1 MSDLFDHRQVRRA
14 FSRAAHHYDDAA
26 ALQREVGARLLE
38 SLDYYDERAQ
48 REAQGGTPR
57 TPQRVLDVGC
67 GPGHAAVQ
75 MQQRWPKAQV
85 IALDLALPMARE
97 AMDNAKR
104 MRVAG
109 SRIPN
114 PVSRLFAQRPQPLCA
129 DARALPLAD
138 GSVDVLFSNL
148 CLQWIE
154 DLPAVF
160 AGFRRVLRPDGL
172 MVLST
177 FGPDT
182 LWELREAF
190 AHADSA
196 PHVSPFAS
204 IAQFGDALIA
214 AGFKDPVLDRD
225 EFRLQ
230 HDSLADLMRELRTIG
245 ATNALATRR
254 RSLTGRAR
262 FVRAA
267 QAYDPMRRDG
277 KLPATW
283 EVITA
288 QAWGPQPGTPIRVGG
303 VDEVAVPVSRIPIRR
318 RG

>member
-1 MSDLFDHRQVRRA
+1 MSELFDHRQVRRA

-26 ALQREVGARLLE
+26 ALQREVAARLLE
-38 SLDYYDERAQ
+38 SLDYFDERAQ
-48 REAQGGTPR
+48 REANGGKPS
-57 TPQRVLDVGC
+57 TPQLVLDVGC
-67 GPGHAAVQ
+67 GPGHAAVA

-85 IALDLALPMARE
+85 FALDLALPMLRE
-97 AMDNAKR
+97 AKHNAGGWRPFK
-104 MRVAG
+104 
-109 SRIPN
+109 
-114 PVSRLFAQRPQPLCA
+114 QRPQVLCA

-148 CLQWIE
+148 CLQWVE

-160 AGFRRVLRPDGL
+160 AGFRRVLKPGGL

-190 AHADSA
+190 GHADSA

-225 EFRLQ
+225 EFHLQ
-230 HDSLADLMRELRTIG
+230 HGSLGELMRELRTLG
-245 ATNALATRR
+245 ATNALSTRR
-254 RSLTGRAR
+254 RSLTGRER
-262 FVRAA
+262 FARAA
-267 QAYDPMRRDG
+267 HAYEPLRRDG

-283 EVITA
+283 EVVSA
-288 QAWGPQPGTPIRVGG
+288 HAWGPPPGAPIRVGG
-303 VDEVAVPVSRIPIRR
+303 VDEVRVPISAIPVRR
-318 RG
+318 R

>member
-38 SLDYYDERAQ
+38 SLDYYDERAL
-48 REAQGGTPR
+48 REAQGGKPR
-57 TPQRVLDVGC
+57 APQRVLDIGC

-97 AMDNAKR
+97 ARDNAR
-104 MRVAG
+104 QMRPAV
-109 SRIPN
+109 SN
-114 PVSRLFAQRPQPLCA
+114 PVLRLLASRPQPLCA

-148 CLQWIE
+148 CLQWVE

-190 AHADSA
+190 GHADSA

-225 EFRLQ
+225 EFHMQ
-230 HDSLADLMRELRTIG
+230 HDSLADLMRELRTLG
-245 ATNALATRR
+245 ATNALSTRR

-262 FVRAA
+262 FARAG
-267 QAYDPMRRDG
+267 QAYEPMRHDG
-277 KLPATW
+277 RLPATW
-283 EVITA
+283 EVISA
-288 QAWGPQPGTPIRVGG
+288 QAWGPPPGTPIRVGG
-303 VDEVAVPVSRIPIRR
+303 VDEVAVPLSAIPVRR
-318 RG
+318 RAP

>member
-1 MSDLFDHRQVRRA
+1 MSELFDHRQVRRA
-14 FSRAAHHYDDAA
+14 FSRAARHYDDAA
-26 ALQREVGARLLE
+26 ALQREVAARLLD
-38 SLDYYDERAQ
+38 SLDYFDERAQ
-48 REAQGGTPR
+48 REAQGGKPR
-57 TPQRVLDVGC
+57 APQVVLDVGC
-67 GPGHAAVQ
+67 GPGHAAAA
-75 MQQRWPKAQV
+75 MQQRWPKARV
-85 IALDLALPMARE
+85 FALDLALPMARE
-97 AMDNAKR
+97 ARRNAGNWR
-104 MRVAG
+104 
-109 SRIPN
+109 P
-114 PVSRLFAQRPQPLCA
+114 FAQRPQALCA

-148 CLQWIE
+148 CLQWVE

-160 AGFRRVLRPDGL
+160 AGFRRVLKPGGL

-196 PHVSPFAS
+196 PHVSLFPS

-214 AGFKDPVLDRD
+214 AGFVDPVLDRD

-230 HDSLADLMRELRTIG
+230 HDSLADLMRELRTLG
-245 ATNALATRR
+245 ATNALSTRR
-254 RSLTGRAR
+254 RSLTGRER
-262 FVRAA
+262 FARAA
-267 QAYDPMRRDG
+267 AAYEPLRREG
-277 KLPATW
+277 RLPATW

-288 QAWGPQPGTPIRVGG
+288 HAWGPQPGTPIRIGG
-303 VDEVAVPVSRIPIRR
+303 VDEVAVPVTKIPIRR

>member
-85 IALDLALPMARE
+85 IALDLALPMVRE
-97 AMDNAKR
+97 ARHNAR
-104 MRVAG
+104 QMRPTG

-138 GSVDVLFSNL
+138 GSVEVLYSNL

-160 AGFRRVLRPDGL
+160 AGFRRVLKPDGL

-190 AHADSA
+190 SHADSA

-267 QAYDPMRRDG
+267 QAYEPMRRDG

>member
-1 MSDLFDHRQVRRA
+1 V
-14 FSRAAHHYDDAA
+14 
-26 ALQREVGARLLE
+26 
-38 SLDYYDERAQ
+38 
-48 REAQGGTPR
+48 
-57 TPQRVLDVGC
+57 
-67 GPGHAAVQ
+67 
-75 MQQRWPKAQV
+75 
-85 IALDLALPMARE
+85 
-97 AMDNAKR
+97 
-104 MRVAG
+104 
-109 SRIPN
+109 
-114 PVSRLFAQRPQPLCA
+114 CA

-138 GSVDVLFSNL
+138 GCVDVLFSNL
-148 CLQWIE
+148 CLQWVE

-160 AGFRRVLRPDGL
+160 AGFRRVLKPDGL

-190 AHADSA
+190 GHADSA

-230 HDSLADLMRELRTIG
+230 HPTLADLMRELRTLG
-245 ATNALATRR
+245 ATNALSTRR
-254 RSLTGRAR
+254 RSLTGRER
-262 FVRAA
+262 FARAA
-267 QAYDPMRRDG
+267 QGYEPLRRDG
-277 KLPATW
+277 LLPATW

-288 QAWGPQPGTPIRVGG
+288 HAWGPPPGTPIRLGG
-303 VDEVAVPVSRIPIRR
+303 VDEVAVPVARIPIRR

>member
-1 MSDLFDHRQVRRA
+1 MSELFDHRQVRRA

-26 ALQREVGARLLE
+26 ALQREVGSRLLE

-48 REAQGGTPR
+48 REAQGGKPR
-57 TPQRVLDVGC
+57 SPQRVLDIGC

-97 AMDNAKR
+97 AHDNAR
-104 MRVAG
+104 QMRPAA
-109 SRIPN
+109 SN
-114 PVSRLFAQRPQPLCA
+114 PVSRLLASRPQPLCA

-190 AHADSA
+190 SHADSA
-196 PHVSPFAS
+196 PHVSPFAT

-230 HDSLADLMRELRTIG
+230 HATLAELMRELRTLG
-245 ATNALATRR
+245 ATNALSTRR

-262 FVRAA
+262 FARAA
-267 QAYDPMRRDG
+267 QGYEPMRRDG
-277 KLPATW
+277 RLPATW

-288 QAWGPQPGTPIRVGG
+288 HAWGPQPGTPIRVGG

>member
-1 MSDLFDHRQVRRA
+1 MSELFDHRQVRRA

-26 ALQREVGARLLE
+26 ALQREVAARLLD
-38 SLDYYDERAQ
+38 SLDYFDERAS
-48 REAQGGTPR
+48 REAQGGKPR
-57 TPQRVLDVGC
+57 TPQVVLDVGC
-67 GPGHAAVQ
+67 GPGHAAAQ
-75 MQQRWPKAQV
+75 MQQRWPRAQV
-85 IALDLALPMARE
+85 IALDLALPMLRE
-97 AMDNAKR
+97 AR
-104 MRVAG
+104 HHAG
-109 SRIPN
+109 GWRP
-114 PVSRLFAQRPQPLCA
+114 FKQRPQALCA

-148 CLQWIE
+148 CLQWVE

-160 AGFRRVLRPDGL
+160 AGFRRVLKPEGL

-190 AHADSA
+190 GHADSA

-225 EFRLQ
+225 ELRLQ
-230 HDSLADLMRELRTIG
+230 HATLADLMRELRTLG
-245 ATNALATRR
+245 ATNALSTRR

-262 FVRAA
+262 FARAA
-267 QAYDPMRRDG
+267 EGYEPLRHDG

-288 QAWGPQPGTPIRVGG
+288 HAWGPAPGAPIRVGG
-303 VDEVAVPVSRIPIRR
+303 MDEVAVPIAQIPIRR

>member
-1 MSDLFDHRQVRRA
+1 MTDLFDHRQVRRA

-38 SLDYYDERAQ
+38 SLDYFDERAQ

-57 TPQRVLDVGC
+57 PPQVVLDVGC
-67 GPGHAAVQ
+67 GPGHATAE
-75 MQQRWPKAQV
+75 MQKRWPGAQV
-85 IALDLALPMARE
+85 IALDLALPMLQESKR
-97 AMDNAKR
+97 NAGGWRPFK
-104 MRVAG
+104 
-109 SRIPN
+109 
-114 PVSRLFAQRPQPLCA
+114 QRPHAVCA

-138 GSVDVLFSNL
+138 GSTDVLFSNL
-148 CLQWIE
+148 CLQWVE

-160 AGFRRVLRPDGL
+160 AGFRRVLKPKGL
-172 MVLST
+172 IVLST

-182 LWELREAF
+182 LWELRDAF
-190 AHADSA
+190 THADSA

-230 HDSLADLMRELRTIG
+230 HDSLADLMRELRTLG
-245 ATNALATRR
+245 ATNALSTRR
-254 RSLTGRAR
+254 RSLTGRER
-262 FVRAA
+262 FARAA
-267 QAYDPMRRDG
+267 AAYEPMRRDG
-277 KLPATW
+277 RLPATW

-288 QAWGPQPGTPIRVGG
+288 HAWGPQPGTPIRVGG
-303 VDEVAVPVSRIPIRR
+303 VDEVAVPVTKIPIRR

>member
-1 MSDLFDHRQVRRA
+1 MSELFDHRQVRRA

-26 ALQREVGARLLE
+26 GLQREVGARLLE
-38 SLDYYDERAQ
+38 SLDYFDERAQ
-48 REAQGGTPR
+48 RETPGGKAR
-57 TPQRVLDVGC
+57 TPQVVLDVGC
-67 GPGHAAVQ
+67 GPGHATAQ

-85 IALDLALPMARE
+85 LALDLALPMLRE
-97 AMDNAKR
+97 TQHNAGGWRPFK
-104 MRVAG
+104 
-109 SRIPN
+109 
-114 PVSRLFAQRPQPLCA
+114 QRPQALCA

-138 GSVDVLFSNL
+138 GCVDVLFSNL
-148 CLQWIE
+148 CLQWVE

-160 AGFRRVLRPDGL
+160 AGFRRVLKPDGL

-190 AHADSA
+190 GHADSA

-225 EFRLQ
+225 EFHLQ
-230 HDSLADLMRELRTIG
+230 HSTLGDLMRELRTLG
-245 ATNALATRR
+245 ATNALSTRR
-254 RSLTGRAR
+254 RSLTGRER
-262 FVRAA
+262 FARAA
-267 QAYDPMRRDG
+267 QGYEPLRRDG

-288 QAWGPQPGTPIRVGG
+288 HAWGPQPGTPIRLGG
-303 VDEVAVPVSRIPIRR
+303 IDEVAVPVAKIPIRR

>member
-1 MSDLFDHRQVRRA
+1 MPPLFDHRQVRRA

-26 ALQREVGARLLE
+26 ALQREVAARLLE
-38 SLDYYDERAQ
+38 SLDYFDERAQ
-48 REAQGGTPR
+48 REAGNGKPR
-57 TPQRVLDVGC
+57 APEVVLDVGC
-67 GPGHAAVQ
+67 GPGHATVA

-97 AMDNAKR
+97 AGANAKQLR
-104 MRVAG
+104 SSA
-109 SRIPN
+109 SLIPN
-114 PVSRLFAQRPQPLCA
+114 PFARTPRPQPLCA

-138 GSVDVLFSNL
+138 GVVDVLFSNL
-148 CLQWIE
+148 CLQWVE

-160 AGFRRVLRPDGL
+160 AGFRRVLKPGGL

-182 LWELREAF
+182 LWELRDAF
-190 AHADSA
+190 THADSA

-214 AGFKDPVLDRD
+214 SGFKDPVLDRD
-225 EFRLQ
+225 EFVLG
-230 HDSLADLMRELRTIG
+230 HDTLADLMRELRTLG
-245 ATNALATRR
+245 ATNALDTRR

-262 FVRAA
+262 FARAA
-267 QAYDPMRRDG
+267 QAYEPARRDG
-277 KLPATW
+277 RLPATW

-288 QAWGPQPGTPIRVGG
+288 QAWGPPPGTPIRVGG
-303 VDEVAVPVSRIPIRR
+303 VDEVRVPAARIPIRR
-318 RG
+318 R